1 MDDTKAPNA
10 GSSEE
15 WTEIP
20 WRKLEQHL
28 YRLQKRIFKASER
41 GDLKTV
47 HKLQKLLMK
56 SRSARLLAVRRVT
69 QDNQGKK
76 TAGIDGIKSVRPTGR
91 LAMVEAIHPKRISQR
106 KPQPLRRVWIPK
118 PGKTE
123 QRPLGIPVMIDRAC
137 QALAKQ
143 ALEPQWEAKFEA
155 NSYGFRPGRSAH
167 DAIEAIFSN
176 ICLKSKY
183 VLDADIK
190 GCFDNID
197 HQALLGKLHTYPA
210 MRRLVKGWLKAG
222 VMEALELSP
231 TNAGTP
237 QGGVVSPLLANIALY
252 GMEEALQK
260 AYAGGNKAPSA
271 QRKAPQLIRYA
282 DDFVVLHAQ
291 ETEVIKAQH
300 IIATWLKGIGLELK
314 PSKTRLSHTLKE
326 YQGNVGF
333 DFLGFTIRQFPV
345 GKTHTGTYKG
355 RPLGFKTLIK
365 PSKEGV
371 QRHLQ
376 ELRMIV
382 RKSQSLPQ
390 EEIIAQLNPVI
401 KGWAQYYRT
410 VVSTKQFERCD
421 HLLFQTLWHQMI
433 RKHPKKGVKWVKRKY
448 WRTMEG
454 NTWTYATPEGPQ
466 RRELIKHAATSTQR
480 HTKVK
485 GKASPFDGNLLYW
498 AKRLRNHPLTRTTIG
513 RLLQKQQEKCR
524 WCGLHFREEDRIE
537 IDHLTPRSEGGG
549 EELSN
554 KFALHRHCHDQ
565 RHAKHAKSVSVTMDH
580 STEEP
585 CEVKV
590 SRTVLEPSRGGDSLA

>member
-1 MDDTKAPNA
+1 MEHTKAPDA
-10 GSSEE
+10 SSSEE

-47 HKLQKLLMK
+47 YKLQKLLMK
-56 SRSARLLAVRRVT
+56 SRSARLMAVRRVT

-76 TAGIDGIKSVRPTGR
+76 TAGIDGVKAVQPAGR
-91 LAMVEAIHPKRISQR
+91 LAMAEAIHPKRIAER

-197 HQALLGKLHTYPA
+197 HQALLRKLRTYPA

-231 TNAGTP
+231 TKAGTP

-252 GMEEALQK
+252 GMEEALQEV
-260 AYAGGNKAPSA
+260 YTGGNKFPSA
-271 QRKAPQLIRYA
+271 LRGAPQLIRYA
-282 DDFVVLHAQ
+282 DDFVVLHA
-291 ETEVIKAQH
+291 EAAEVIKAQQ
-300 IIATWLKGIGLELK
+300 IIATWLQGIGLELK

-333 DFLGFTIRQFPV
+333 DFLGFSIRQFPV
-345 GKTHTGTYKG
+345 GKTHTARYKG
-355 RPLGFKTLIK
+355 RPLGFKTLMK

-376 ELRMIV
+376 ELRTIV
-382 RKSQSLPQ
+382 HKSRSLSQ

-401 KGWAQYYRT
+401 KGWGQYYRT

-421 HLLFQTLWHQMI
+421 HLLFQTLWHQMLN
-433 RKHPKKGVKWVKRKY
+433 RHPKK
-448 WRTMEG
+448 
-454 NTWTYATPEGPQ
+454 
-466 RRELIKHAATSTQR
+466 RREMGEKEILANG
-480 HTKVK
+480 
-485 GKASPFDGNLLYW
+485 GKEYLDICDA
-498 AKRLRNHPLTRTTIG
+498 RRTT
-513 RLLQKQQEKCR
+513 
-524 WCGLHFREEDRIE
+524 
-537 IDHLTPRSEGGG
+537 
-549 EELSN
+549 
-554 KFALHRHCHDQ
+554 A
-565 RHAKHAKSVSVTMDH
+565 A
-580 STEEP
+580 
-585 CEVKV
+585 
-590 SRTVLEPSRGGDSLA
+590 

>member
-1 MDDTKAPNA
+1 MEETKAPDA
-10 GSSEE
+10 SSSEE
-15 WTEIP
+15 WAVLP

-47 HKLQKLLMK
+47 HQLQKLLMK

-76 TAGIDGIKSVRPTGR
+76 TAGIDGVKSVQPTGR
-91 LAMVEAIHPKRISQR
+91 FAMVEAIHPKRMSQR

-123 QRPLGIPVMIDRAC
+123 QRPLGIPVMFDRAC

-155 NSYGFRPGRSAH
+155 NSYGFRPGRGAH
-167 DAIEAIFSN
+167 DAIGAIFNN
-176 ICLKSKY
+176 IRLKSKY

-231 TNAGTP
+231 TKAGTP

-252 GMEEALQK
+252 GMEEALLE
-260 AYAGGNKAPSA
+260 AYTGENKAPSA
-271 QRKAPQLIRYA
+271 QRGAPQLIRFA

-291 ETEVIKAQH
+291 EAEVIKAQQ

-333 DFLGFTIRQFPV
+333 HFLGFTIRQFPV
-345 GKTHTGTYKG
+345 GKTHTGKG
-355 RPLGFKTLIK
+355 KPSGFKTIIT

-376 ELRMIV
+376 ELRKILQ
-382 RKSQSLPQ
+382 KSQSLPQ
-390 EEIIAQLNPVI
+390 EELIDQLNPVI
-401 KGWAQYYRT
+401 HGWALYYRT
-410 VVSTKQFERCD
+410 VVSAKQFATCD
-421 HLLFQTLWHQMI
+421 HHLVSMLWQKMT
-433 RKHPKKGVKWVKRKY
+433 RKHPKKGAGWVKGKY
-448 WRTMEG
+448 WRTIEG
-454 NTWTYATPEGPQ
+454 NTWTYATPEGPEQ
-466 RRELIKHAATSTQR
+466 HVLRWHAIPIQR
-480 HTKVK
+480 HIKVK

-498 AKRLRNHPLTRTTIG
+498 AKRLKDHPLTKMTLG
-513 RLLQKQQEKCR
+513 KLLQKQQGKCR
-524 WCGLHFREEDRIE
+524 WCELYFREEDQIE
-537 IDHLTPRSEGGG
+537 IDHITPRSEGGG

-554 KFALHRHCHDQ
+554 KCALHRHCHDQ
-565 RHAKHAKSVSVTMDH
+565 RHAKHVTECINDN
-580 STEEP
+580 
-585 CEVKV
+585 
-590 SRTVLEPSRGGDSLA
+590 